1 VEGAATG
8 TFPKP
13 RWLASTYVI
22 AVALTGG
29 IGSGKSAVSS
39 LLSEKGAVV
48 IDLDLVAREVVGRG
62 TPGYAAVVERFGAG
76 VLGEGGAIDRVA
88 LAAIVFSDPDERR
101 ELEQI
106 VHPEVQ
112 RVAQS
117 RLEEEA
123 STDHVVVV
131 DVPLLAESPAP
142 RSYLQPYLQGIL
154 VVDAPIEIAV
164 DRLVR
169 LRGMSEEEA
178 RARISAQATR
188 EARVAIAD
196 FVILNDGTMTNLGA
210 MTDKAWEWIE
220 RLAGA
225 A

>member
-1 VEGAATG
+1 M
-8 TFPKP
+8 
-13 RWLASTYVI
+13 I

-48 IDLDLVAREVVGRG
+48 LDLDLVAREVVGRG
-62 TPGYAAVVERFGAG
+62 TPGYAAVVERFGEG
-76 VLGEGGAIDRVA
+76 VLGEGGAIDRPA
-88 LAAIVFSDPDERR
+88 LAAIVFSDPNERR
-101 ELEQI
+101 ALEQI

-112 RVAQS
+112 RVVQS

-123 STDHVVVV
+123 CTDHVVVV

-142 RSYLQPYLQGIL
+142 RSYLQPYVQGIL
-154 VVDAPIEIAV
+154 VVDAPIETAV

-169 LRGMSEEEA
+169 LRGMSEAEA
-178 RARISAQATR
+178 RARILAQATR

-196 FVILNDGTMTNLGA
+196 FVILNDMTMKDLGA
-210 MTDKAWEWIE
+210 MTDKAWSWIE
-220 RLAGA
+220 SLVATA
-225 A
+225 